1 MDLLGR
7 LRSRPHI
14 DRDALRNEMTREDP
28 DFARVREV
36 QHDALNALGAKRGAD
51 ELAVKRRDRFVERSR
66 DSWRSDDAP

>member
-1 MDLLGR
+1 MDLIGKFR
-7 LRSRPHI
+7 QRPPI

-51 ELAVKRRDRFVERSR
+51 ELALKREVEF
-66 DSWRSDDAP
+66 WRRQGRP